1 MNNTLVTKDSKGKIR
16 VVEISY
22 EWDDTR
28 RGYVIRRNTYQYGGK
43 VTAQPEILITQGKVN
58 RTVTEQTKLEYASH
72 LKKYQDKGYKL
83 IPEGSNIDSISKEEV
98 ESLIPDDKTDANG
111 FKKHMLAKD
120 FNKVSSAV
128 YDKIKHWWASR
139 KIDGVRCSFYNSS
152 SVCTD
157 DLFKS
162 QESTEVTSAS
172 RGGGHYDNAT
182 KHIRNHPKMVE
193 FFKNHPD
200 VILDGELY
208 IHGRSLQY
216 ISGLART
223 EIDVDDECDELEFW
237 IYDVMIDRPFEERL
251 ELLEEIKE
259 ELNLGF
265 DIEYEFGQ
273 SDLKL
278 RMVPHEE
285 VSGWLEIKKLHD
297 KYVGEGF
304 EGVVIRDPSKTYGF
318 GKRTNDMIKIKEYQD
333 GEFEITGLSEG
344 LREEDM
350 CFTCVASN
358 GTEFKAKPMGSREL
372 KQEYRENLDN
382 IIGKMATVKFFY
394 LSDEGVPLQPCIKC
408 IRDYD

>member
-1 MNNTLVTKDSKGKIR
+1 MNNILVTKDSKGKIR

-22 EWDDTR
+22 DWDDIR
-28 RGYVIRRNTYQYGGK
+28 RGYVIKRNTYQYGGK
-43 VTAQPEILITQGKVN
+43 VTVQPEILITQGKVN
-58 RTVTEQTKLEYASH
+58 RTVTEQAKLEYASH

-83 IPEGSNIDSISKEEV
+83 LPDGSDIESMTKEEI
-98 ESLIPDDKTDANG
+98 ETIIPNDKTDANG

-120 FNKVSSAV
+120 FNKVSHTI
-128 YDKIKHWWASR
+128 YDKIEYWWASR
-139 KIDGVRCSFYNSS
+139 KIDGVRASFYIAKVEGAVN
-152 SVCTD
+152 
-157 DLFKS
+157 LFS
-162 QESTEVTSAS
+162 QDELVKSAS

-182 KHIRNHPKMVE
+182 KHIRNHPRFIE
-193 FFKNHPD
+193 FFNNHPD
-200 VILDGELY
+200 IIFDGELY

-223 EIDVDDECDELEFW
+223 EIDVDDECNELEFW
-237 IYDVMIDRPFEERL
+237 IYDIMIDKPFEERL
-251 ELLEEIKE
+251 EVLEAIKE
-259 ELNLGF
+259 ELDLGF
-265 DIEYEFGQ
+265 DIEHEFKP

-278 RMVPHEE
+278 RMVPHEKVE
-285 VSGWLEIKKLHD
+285 GWLEIKKLHD
-297 KYVGEGF
+297 KYVEEGF
-304 EGVVIRDPSKTYGF
+304 EGVVIRDPSKTYGY

-350 CFTCVASN
+350 CFTCITKN

-394 LSDEGVPLQPCIKC
+394 LSDEGVPLQPCVKC